1 VLTFLFYCAIKAMV
15 KPSNAKTID
24 KKRRGSDNRI
34 QLKMTTSNRL
44 AADDNAEDDDLATF
58 RISYGYDEER
68 SKNTTPGEWITPGEP
83 IIIKGLR
90 IDGGNFYFG
99 GQLSSLDGYGTEA
112 SLVDNSLKIE
122 SATIDYED
130 GSLGYWPKYISLTP
144 KGRGA
149 YISWLSGPRSDPKT
163 PLGYVFIYFYGL
175 ERRIT
180 VDSIVEKVDDLEFR
194 SIFSELLR
202 LKSVY
207 GVSRSFS
214 RYCTRLIEIML
225 LLRPDV
231 VSYPEL
237 ELAPLRDSLLF
248 KYRLATIV
256 NEEKPIPPEL
266 ALAWIRFS
274 PDYSLKKPARR
285 CSHEFSLM
293 FTRLYVEKY
302 GVGLSVKPNKT
313 RLKLEYHPA
322 SPSLRGVALPSRD
335 LPDPSVLTAPVNKLI
350 SIAEDCTAQLD
361 SYSRYLA
368 KPGTA
373 RSDIEAVLL
382 LPDELGDLYVS
393 KRLEDFKSWANEAI
407 STKNGIVGFE
417 DFWVHTQLPLPSKVN
432 KKEFDLVQNLA
443 ERAGFGIAP
452 DARYHHAKLS
462 LNGKLVLFPGG
473 HGKYFQP
480 SRKFYELGVVLRLG
494 AMVAAI
500 DSRIDQNEI
509 RLLTQLIDHET
520 NLSPVEKQSLHAYLI
535 WRLNTPSNLTGLKSR
550 VESLAEAEKSAISRI
565 LIKVSMADGK
575 FDAAEIKQLEKFY
588 TLLGLDKA
596 MVAGDIHMISSSK
609 ADVGSLKTSS
619 EARSSSSNDFKL
631 DEDILALHESETKD
645 VKGILEA
652 IFVEDDYESDT
663 DEFKPET
670 SIEGEET
677 GIDRLHHTLYQ
688 SLIQKDKWERQEV
701 EVFCRE
707 LGLMLGGALEIIND
721 WAFEQVDAAVF
732 DEDSGWIYVD
742 KEVVEEIEG

>member
-1 VLTFLFYCAIKAMV
+1 M
-15 KPSNAKTID
+15 
-24 KKRRGSDNRI
+24 
-34 QLKMTTSNRL
+34 
-44 AADDNAEDDDLATF
+44 
-58 RISYGYDEER
+58 
-68 SKNTTPGEWITPGEP
+68 
-83 IIIKGLR
+83 
-90 IDGGNFYFG
+90 
-99 GQLSSLDGYGTEA
+99 
-112 SLVDNSLKIE
+112 
-122 SATIDYED
+122 
-130 GSLGYWPKYISLTP
+130 
-144 KGRGA
+144 
-149 YISWLSGPRSDPKT
+149 
-163 PLGYVFIYFYGL
+163 
-175 ERRIT
+175 
-180 VDSIVEKVDDLEFR
+180 
-194 SIFSELLR
+194 
-202 LKSVY
+202 
-207 GVSRSFS
+207 
-214 RYCTRLIEIML
+214 
-225 LLRPDV
+225 
-231 VSYPEL
+231 
-237 ELAPLRDSLLF
+237 
-248 KYRLATIV
+248 
-256 NEEKPIPPEL
+256 
-266 ALAWIRFS
+266 
-274 PDYSLKKPARR
+274 
-285 CSHEFSLM
+285 
-293 FTRLYVEKY
+293 
-302 GVGLSVKPNKT
+302 
-313 RLKLEYHPA
+313 
-322 SPSLRGVALPSRD
+322 
-335 LPDPSVLTAPVNKLI
+335 
-350 SIAEDCTAQLD
+350 
-361 SYSRYLA
+361 
-368 KPGTA
+368 
-373 RSDIEAVLL
+373 
-382 LPDELGDLYVS
+382 
-393 KRLEDFKSWANEAI
+393 
-407 STKNGIVGFE
+407 
-417 DFWVHTQLPLPSKVN
+417 
-432 KKEFDLVQNLA
+432 
-443 ERAGFGIAP
+443 
-452 DARYHHAKLS
+452 
-462 LNGKLVLFPGG
+462 
-473 HGKYFQP
+473 
-480 SRKFYELGVVLRLG
+480 RLG